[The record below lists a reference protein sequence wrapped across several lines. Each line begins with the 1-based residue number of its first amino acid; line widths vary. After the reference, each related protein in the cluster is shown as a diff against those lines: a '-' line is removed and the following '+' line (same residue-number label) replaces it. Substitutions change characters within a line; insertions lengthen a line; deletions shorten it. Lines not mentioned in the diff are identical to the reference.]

1 MLLTCNT
8 KPQNFNM
15 AKKLFIGEELL
26 IEQLKLNNRKAFEYL
41 YDNYSSALY
50 GIILKVLKDEEK
62 AADTLQDSF
71 LKIWRSMSSYDAA
84 KGSIFTW
91 MLNIARNTA
100 IDKLRA
106 ETRPEI
112 VVSWDRLPE
121 DDIIPVSVQSPLAT
135 IDVRSIVSRMVPEK
149 KQVIEMV
156 YFQGYTHEEVS
167 ERLNVPLGTIKSRVR
182 RALTDLRTIFEA
194 TQYHPQVA

>member
-112 VVSWDRLPE
+112 VVFWDRLPE
-121 DDIIPVSVQSPLAT
+121 EDIIPVSVQSPLAT

>member
-91 MLNIARNTA
+91 MLNIARNRA
-100 IDKLRA
+100 SDKLRA

-112 VVSWDRLPE
+112 VVFWDRLPE
-121 DDIIPVSVQSPLAT
+121 EDIIPVSVQSPLAT